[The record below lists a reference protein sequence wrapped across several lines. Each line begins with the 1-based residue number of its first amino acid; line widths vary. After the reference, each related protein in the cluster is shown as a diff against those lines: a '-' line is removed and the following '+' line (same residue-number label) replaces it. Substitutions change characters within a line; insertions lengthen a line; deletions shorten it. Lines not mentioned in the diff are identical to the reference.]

1 MGNMIML
8 DVKYY
13 GLAAGCLHSY
23 EAHVP
28 GSIKN
33 NTMVSFCLKSIYV
46 ASGLA
51 TRKSDWLREPSA
63 TTQKRTTDR
72 GLNILS
78 VFAAQLLHETSSSIT
93 S

>member
-1 MGNMIML
+1 MGNLIML

-23 EAHVP
+23 EAHDP

-51 TRKSDWLREPSA
+51 ARKSDWLREPSA
-63 TTQKRTTDR
+63 TTQKHTTDR

-78 VFAAQLLHETSSSIT
+78 AFAAQLLHETSSSIT